1 MCSLLEHK
9 RKKRTI
15 KKFCF
20 GLDFSNLGINKTAMK
35 LLSFILFSSFFF
47 INAHAV
53 TKVSISG
60 NDQMQFSVK
69 EFEVKAGEQVE
80 LEFKNEGTLPK
91 IAMGHNLVILKEG
104 ISAIAFGGKAMQAG
118 ANATNALPDAVKG
131 DVLAYTKLLGPG
143 ESEIIKFKAPK
154 KPGLLQFVC
163 TFPGHYA
170 MMRGV
175 MVVK

>member
-1 MCSLLEHK
+1 MKYISL
-9 RKKRTI
+9 
-15 KKFCF
+15 
-20 GLDFSNLGINKTAMK
+20 S
-35 LLSFILFSSFFF
+35 LFTLIFTLNSY
-47 INAHAV
+47 AL

-60 NDQMQFSVK
+60 NDLMQFSLK
-69 EFEVKAGEQVE
+69 EFEVKAGEEVE
-80 LEFKNEGTLPK
+80 IEFKNAGSLPK

-104 ISAIAFGGKAMQAG
+104 VSAIAFGGKALQAG
-118 ANATNALPDAVKG
+118 ANATNALPDSVKT

-143 ESEIIKFKAPK
+143 EVEIIKFKAPNK
-154 KPGLLQFVC
+154 AGVHQFVC